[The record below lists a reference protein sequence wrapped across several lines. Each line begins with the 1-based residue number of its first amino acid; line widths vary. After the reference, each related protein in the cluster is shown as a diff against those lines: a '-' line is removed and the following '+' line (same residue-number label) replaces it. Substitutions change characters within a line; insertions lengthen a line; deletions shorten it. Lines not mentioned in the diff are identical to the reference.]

1 MTKTISLK
9 NDIYKHK
16 RTDGYKKFKVRTDKK
31 CKLKGKLIDFDELSK
46 FKGEGGKLKA
56 GFINEI

>member
-46 FKGEGGKLKA
+46 FKGGRGKLKA

>member
-1 MTKTISLK
+1 MSLK
-9 NDIYKHK
+9 NDVYKHK
-16 RTDGYKKFKVRTDKK
+16 RTDGYKNFKVRTDKK

-46 FKGEGGKLKA
+46 FKGEGGLKA